1 MLVGYPGFP
10 TLHKKV
16 PLDSVL
22 APVELLAQS
31 G

>member
-1 MLVGYPGFP
+1 MHVGYPGFR
-10 TLHKKV
+10 TLRKKV

-22 APVELLAQS
+22 APVELLGQS